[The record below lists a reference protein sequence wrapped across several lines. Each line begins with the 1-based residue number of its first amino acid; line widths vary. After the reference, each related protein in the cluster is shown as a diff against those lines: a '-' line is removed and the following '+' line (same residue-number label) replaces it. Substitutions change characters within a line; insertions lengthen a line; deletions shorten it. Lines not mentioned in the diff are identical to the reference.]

1 MEKIIVGNWKANISP
16 AQADSWLQEFRRSY
30 KPGTSVQ
37 VLLAVPFLYMER
49 LGKAVA
55 GMERISLAAQGVSP
69 YPPGSYTGATPAAWL
84 RESCS
89 HVLIGHQ
96 ERSRYFH
103 EDTASLAAQVRETV
117 AAGIRPILCLD
128 SSNRGNRIAALDSS
142 DLEQT
147 LLAYTPTD
155 AVRLEQAVSD
165 RDINE
170 TAAALSGSGCPVLYG
185 GGVNRDN
192 AADLIRLQGISG
204 IMVGRSC
211 LDGAGF
217 AALVNSITGM

>member
-1 MEKIIVGNWKANISP
+1 MEKIIVGNWKANIAPGQVSDWLEGFNSSYRP
-16 AQADSWLQEFRRSY
+16 AS
-30 KPGTSVQ
+30 SVR
-37 VLLAVPFLYMER
+37 VVLAVPFLYIQQLAE
-49 LGKAVA
+49 VVN
-55 GMERISLAAQGVSP
+55 GMKGVTLAAQGVSP

-84 RESCS
+84 TKSCS
-89 HVLIGHQ
+89 HALIGHQ

-128 SSNRGNRIAALDSS
+128 SSNKGSRLAAIDSE

-165 RDINE
+165 RDIVA
-170 TAAALSGSGCPVLYG
+170 TAATLSGSGCPVLYG
-185 GGVNRDN
+185 GGVNRGN

-204 IMVGRSC
+204 IMVGRDC

-217 AALVNSITGM
+217 AALVNSVEP